1 MNQKLLA
8 IACIGL
14 FAVAACKKSEP
25 VETAAPEPAAVPVE
39 QAPAPVAVESEAAR
53 SAADVPFDTK
63 GFAGRFVGMLPCA
76 DCPGID
82 TRITLNADGTFEL
95 LETYQ
100 DRKVKTTPVDG
111 TWTVEADDK
120 HIRLDPNTK
129 AENDR
134 LYEILSNDEIRPL
147 DQEGKHIEGD
157 LPYNLKRE
165 AASN

>member
-8 IACIGL
+8 ITCISL
-14 FAVAACKKSEP
+14 FAVVACKQPEP
-25 VETAAPEPAAVPVE
+25 AAPATAPEPAI
-39 QAPAPVAVESEAAR
+39 APAEQPAQVALESEAAT

-82 TRITLNADGTFEL
+82 TRITFNADGTFEL

-100 DRKVKTTPVDG
+100 DRKVKTEPVSG

-120 HIRLDPNTK
+120 HVRLDPDAK

-134 LYEILSNDEIRPL
+134 VYEILSHDEIRML
-147 DQEGKHIEGD
+147 DQEGKPIESE

-165 AASN
+165 A

>member
-8 IACIGL
+8 IACISL
-14 FAVAACKKSEP
+14 FAVAACKKPEP
-25 VETAAPEPAAVPVE
+25 VETAVPEPAVAPAE
-39 QAPAPVAVESEAAR
+39 QAPAPVAVESEAAH
-53 SAADVPFDTK
+53 SAADVPFDIK

-82 TRITLNADGTFEL
+82 TRVTLNADGTFTL

-100 DRKVKTTPVDG
+100 DRKMKTTPIEG
-111 TWTVEADDK
+111 TWTTEAEDK

-129 AENDR
+129 AESDR
-134 LYEILSNDEIRPL
+134 LYEILSNDEIRLL

-165 AASN
+165 AATN